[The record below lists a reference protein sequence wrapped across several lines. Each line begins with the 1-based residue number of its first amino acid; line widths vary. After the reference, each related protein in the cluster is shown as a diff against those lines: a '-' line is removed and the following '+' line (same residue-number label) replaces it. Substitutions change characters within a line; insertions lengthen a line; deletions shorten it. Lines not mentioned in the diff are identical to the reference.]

1 MLVRRWTDAAIY
13 CYKRGCRCIGCLY
26 YEIIG
31 KRCQMKKTVIELV
44 KKFGK
49 PEGIKNENIID

>member
-1 MLVRRWTDAAIY
+1 MLVYRWTNAAIY
-13 CYKRGCRCIGCLY
+13 CYERGCRCANCIY

-44 KKFGK
+44 KKLGI
-49 PEGIKNENIID
+49 PEGQQNENIID